1 MRINLNVVEI
11 MKVAFITR
19 TILCVSVSWQ
29 IFLLSGCQGMLFE
42 EFRKRGEF
50 LGSSSSL
57 SFDSKFWKKDKK
69 MRSQMCSILPLKLK
83 GLKDTQVEEL
93 LGPPDERSGQNP
105 KLKEP
110 DCMAYE
116 MQDKNG
122 KPAMYLLVFLV
133 NDIVDRV
140 EMGLAK

>member
-1 MRINLNVVEI
+1 
-11 MKVAFITR
+11 MKFTLISKK
-19 TILCVSVSWQ
+19 ILCLSASAQ
-29 IFLLSGCQGMLFE
+29 ILLLSGCGGMLFE

-69 MRSQMCSILPLKLK
+69 LRSQMCSILPLKLK
-83 GLKDTQVEEL
+83 GLKDTQVEEM
-93 LGPPDERSGQNP
+93 LGPPDERSGQDP

-116 MQDKNG
+116 MQDKSG
-122 KPAMYLLVFLV
+122 KTAMYLLVFLTNRV
-133 NDIVDRV
+133 VDRV
-140 EMGLAK
+140 EMGLPK

>member
-1 MRINLNVVEI
+1 M
-11 MKVAFITR
+11 MKVALFR
-19 TILCVSVSWQ
+19 SILCLSASSQ
-29 IFLLSGCQGMLFE
+29 ILLLCGCQQLLFE

-69 MRSQMCSILPLKLK
+69 MRSQMYSMLPIKLK
-83 GLKDTQVEEL
+83 GLKDIQVEEM

-105 KLKEP
+105 ALKEP

-122 KPAMYLLVFLV
+122 KTAIYLLIFLTDRV
-133 NDIVDRV
+133 VDRV
-140 EMGLAK
+140 EMGLPK

>member
-1 MRINLNVVEI
+1 MKKLAPIFRTNLRL
-11 MKVAFITR
+11 M
-19 TILCVSVSWQ
+19 LCLSVSAQ
-29 IFLLSGCQGMLFE
+29 IFVLSGCGGMLFE

-69 MRSQMCSILPLKLK
+69 MRSRMCSILPLKLK
-83 GLKDTQVEEL
+83 GLKDTEIEEM

-116 MQDKNG
+116 MQDKDG
-122 KPAMYLLVFLV
+122 KPAMYLLVFLT
-133 NDIVDRV
+133 DRVCNNV
-140 EMGLAK
+140 EMGLPK

>member
-1 MRINLNVVEI
+1 
-11 MKVAFITR
+11 MKVTFIIR
-19 TILCVSVSWQ
+19 SFLCVSTFAQ
-29 IFLLSGCQGMLFE
+29 IVLLSGCQQMMFE

-69 MRSQMCSILPLKLK
+69 MRSQMWSILPLKLK
-83 GLKDTQVEEL
+83 GLKDTEVELL

-105 KLKEP
+105 QLKEP

-116 MQDKNG
+116 MQDKKG

-133 NDIVDRV
+133 NDIVDKV
-140 EMGLAK
+140 EMGLPK

>member
-1 MRINLNVVEI
+1 
-11 MKVAFITR
+11 MKVTLLFR
-19 TILCVSVSWQ
+19 LILCFGASAQ
-29 IFLLSGCQGMLFE
+29 ILLLSGCQGMLFE

-57 SFDSKFWKKDKK
+57 TFDSKFWKKDKK
-69 MRSQMCSILPLKLK
+69 MRSQMCSMLPLKLK
-83 GLKDTQVEEL
+83 GLTDAQVEEM

-105 KLKEP
+105 SLKEP

-122 KPAMYLLVFLV
+122 KAAMYLLVFLT
-133 NDIVDRV
+133 DRKVDRV
-140 EMGLAK
+140 EMGLPK